1 MLNTST
7 ASTWLFRLATNAETT
22 NQRAV
27 ALYVA
32 FLHVVQQTT
41 TLTDELHE
49 SAAGVMITLVNLEV
63 LGEMR
68 DPGCQERHLDFR

>member
-7 ASTWLFRLATNAETT
+7 ASTCVFRLATNAETT

-41 TLTDELHE
+41 SLTNELHE
-49 SAAGVMITLVNLEV
+49 STASVMIALVNLEM

-68 DPGCQERHLDFR
+68 DSGRQERHLDFR